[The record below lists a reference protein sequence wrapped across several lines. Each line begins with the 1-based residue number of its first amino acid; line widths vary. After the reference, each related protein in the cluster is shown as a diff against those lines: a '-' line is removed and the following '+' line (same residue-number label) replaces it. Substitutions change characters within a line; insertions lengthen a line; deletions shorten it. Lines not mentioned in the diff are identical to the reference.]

1 MVRINIEEIKGIT
14 DDRKK
19 SSCAAASDI
28 AAATN
33 EGGTFDKACCD
44 GDECQ
49 IDWHKK

>member
-19 SSCAAASDI
+19 SSCAAASD
-28 AAATN
+28 AAAK
-33 EGGTFDKACCD
+33 EQDGGAGNFCCE